1 MESGIRDGKSNMF
14 GIVLTVIFHIA
25 LLFIG
30 VGSGLKY
37 NYPPP
42 EEKAILMDFISGEEP
57 KPIEVAAGIE
67 PRVPNPNPEEEVRL
81 VQRSDGPVKGTK
93 SNEALEATVG
103 DDGDVEVPEPP
114 RKEINRRALF
124 SAADNN
130 KKDTLAPQ
138 TAETP
143 SDNLTAGHAQGNT
156 RTGSTDGTPSAQL
169 KGRSVMGSLPLPTY
183 SVQASGRVV
192 VRIMVDRNGN
202 VTSAIPGATGT
213 TVTNKILWDAA
224 KEAALKAKFNTSSTI
239 SQEGTITYIFTL
251 K

>member
-1 MESGIRDGKSNMF
+1 MSFGSKDGKSNMF
-14 GIVLTVIFHIA
+14 GIGLTVIFHIA

-42 EEKAILMDFISGEEP
+42 EEQAILMDFISEEEP

-67 PRVPNPNPEEEVRL
+67 PRAPNPNPEEEVRL
-81 VQRSDGPVKGTK
+81 VQRSEGPVEGTK

-124 SAADNN
+124 PTANN
-130 KKDTLAPQ
+130 DKNDTLAPQ
-138 TAETP
+138 TAERP
-143 SDNLTAGHAQGNT
+143 SDNLTAGHPQGNT

-169 KGRSVMGSLPLPTY
+169 KGRSLMGSLPLPEY

-192 VRIMVDRNGN
+192 VKIIVDKNGN
-202 VTSAIPGATGT
+202 VTSAQPGVTGT
-213 TVTNKILWDAA
+213 TVTNRTLWEAA
-224 KEAALKAKFNTSSTI
+224 KEAALKAKFNTSSAI

>member
-1 MESGIRDGKSNMF
+1 MKHGAKDGKSNMF
-14 GIVLTVIFHIA
+14 GIGLTVIFHVA

-30 VGSGLKY
+30 IGSGLKY

-42 EEKAILMDFISGEEP
+42 EEQAILMEFISDEQP

-67 PRVPNPNPEEEVRL
+67 PRAIVPRPDEEVTL
-81 VQRSDGPVKGTK
+81 VQRSEGPVEGTK

-103 DDGDVEVPEPP
+103 DVGDVEVPEPP

-124 SAADNN
+124 PTASND

-138 TAETP
+138 TADTP

-156 RTGSTDGTPSAQL
+156 RVGSTDGTPSARL
-169 KGRSVMGSLPLPTY
+169 SGRSVMGSLPLPEY

-192 VRIMVDRNGN
+192 VRIMVDKNGN
-202 VTSAIPGATGT
+202 VTSAVPGATGT
-213 TVTNKILWDAA
+213 TVTNRVLWEAA

-239 SQEGTITYIFTL
+239 SQEGTITYIITL

>member
-1 MESGIRDGKSNMF
+1 MNSGVRDGKSNMF
-14 GIVLTVIFHIA
+14 GIGLTVIFHIA

-42 EEKAILMDFISGEEP
+42 EEQAILMDFISEEEF
-57 KPIEVAAGIE
+57 KPIEVATGVE
-67 PRVPNPNPEEEVRL
+67 PRAPNPNPEEEVRL
-81 VQRSDGPVKGTK
+81 VQRSDGPVEGTK

-124 SAADNN
+124 SVADNN

-143 SDNLTAGHAQGNT
+143 SGNLTAGHAQGNT
-156 RTGSTDGTPSAQL
+156 RVGSTDGTPSARLQ
-169 KGRSVMGSLPLPTY
+169 GRSVMGSLPLPEY

-192 VRIMVDRNGN
+192 VRIMVDKNGN
-202 VTSAIPGATGT
+202 VTSAQPGVAGT
-213 TVTNKILWDAA
+213 TVTNRTLWEAA

-251 K
+251 R

>member
-25 LLFIG
+25 LLIIG

-42 EEKAILMDFISGEEP
+42 EEKAILMDFISEEEP

-81 VQRSDGPVKGTK
+81 VQRSDGPVEGTK

-130 KKDTLAPQ
+130 KKDTLRLKPPRLLRTISRQATLRVIRGQ
-138 TAETP
+138 AQ
-143 SDNLTAGHAQGNT
+143 LTA
-156 RTGSTDGTPSAQL
+156 
-169 KGRSVMGSLPLPTY
+169 LPVH
-183 SVQASGRVV
+183 SSKD
-192 VRIMVDRNGN
+192 DR
-202 VTSAIPGATGT
+202 
-213 TVTNKILWDAA
+213 
-224 KEAALKAKFNTSSTI
+224 
-239 SQEGTITYIFTL
+239 
-251 K
+251 

>member
-1 MESGIRDGKSNMF
+1 MEPGIKDKKSKLF
-14 GIVLTVIFHIA
+14 GVGLTVICHVA
-25 LLFIG
+25 LLFIC

-42 EEKAILMDFISGEEP
+42 EEQGILMEFISEEEP

-67 PRVPNPNPEEEVRL
+67 PKALVPNPEEEVTL
-81 VQRSDGPVKGTK
+81 VQRSEGPEKGTK

-124 SAADNN
+124 PTVSND

-138 TAETP
+138 TAERP
-143 SDNLTAGHAQGNT
+143 SDNLTAGHSLGNT

-169 KGRSVMGSLPLPTY
+169 KGRSLVGSLPLPAY

-192 VRIMVDRNGN
+192 VRIMVDKDGN
-202 VTSAIPGATGT
+202 VTSAQPGYTGT
-213 TVTNKILWDAA
+213 TVTDRTLWKAA
-224 KEAALKAKFNTSSTI
+224 EEAALKAKFNTSSTI